1 MEPYHILYKR
11 LVVYTDD
18 LLTRPSSIKK
28 DIENKVADIERFDAH
43 LTKSLPRMKD
53 YPLLAESVLSLVDHD
68 DLIGYLGEFIIDEAL
83 NNCGQFEKK
92 ENSILLDLDKI
103 GGTSSVNQ
111 NILDEIRS
119 KVVSWHRI
127 ITLDN
132 MEFIRRFLDSLYKRT
147 NDIYESLSAEEKR
160 LGKAL
165 ASSEEER
172 KRLLAQEEARR
183 RGITEMELQ
192 KEEKRRQAQE
202 EFSKRIKTRKKK

>member
-83 NNCGQFEKK
+83 
-92 ENSILLDLDKI
+92 SA
-103 GGTSSVNQ
+103 
-111 NILDEIRS
+111 
-119 KVVSWHRI
+119 I
-127 ITLDN
+127 I
-132 MEFIRRFLDSLYKRT
+132 
-147 NDIYESLSAEEKR
+147 A
-160 LGKAL
+160 
-165 ASSEEER
+165 
-172 KRLLAQEEARR
+172 
-183 RGITEMELQ
+183 
-192 KEEKRRQAQE
+192 
-202 EFSKRIKTRKKK
+202 